1 MKNSNFKIWYLLNKK
16 QKTACYFIFF
26 MTFITMILE
35 TLSISILFPLV
46 NIFINNESD
55 IGIINYLIERF
66 NFENILFLLSL
77 MLIIVFVTK
86 NLFLF
91 FFTLYKNKV
100 VSDVHYTLSTSL
112 LKKYIDNNYLFHTIR
127 NSSLLIRNITH
138 EVPIIHNILL
148 QTIIIVTEC
157 LVIFGISIFLIYINP
172 IVTIYMVLFGIFI
185 FIFNMIFISNYAKKL
200 GDKKVFHTGEYFKHF
215 MQGLGSIKLTKILGK
230 QEYFKKNFSF
240 HMLGY
245 TNINYVHRTL
255 AEVPRFIIEILAIVS
270 FVFLINYFLFIQNS
284 SLASALG
291 FLTVYLASLV
301 RIIPSVSR
309 IISALSVVAAFNK
322 SVEVIIE
329 DLNNNEFRDLNLRDS
344 QLEKIVSNPFK
355 NKGILKIDNI
365 SFNYPKRSA
374 ILKNISLT
382 VNTGEIIGLVGESG
396 SGKSTLV
403 DLIIGILQIKEGK
416 ITYNNKNIFEN
427 MTEWKMNIGYVPQ
440 DVYLTDD
447 SIVNNIAFGIE
458 KSHIDM
464 SKIQELIKTLN
475 LEEFLSSLPQGINTF
490 VGERGVQISGGQ
502 LQRIGIAR
510 ALYNDPNIII
520 LDEATSALDQLNED
534 LIINEIK
541 KLKTNK
547 IIFII
552 SHKFNS
558 VKICNKVYKLDKK
571 SLELLE
577 QDARF

>member
-1 MKNSNFKIWYLLNKK
+1 
-16 QKTACYFIFF
+16 
-26 MTFITMILE
+26 
-35 TLSISILFPLV
+35 
-46 NIFINNESD
+46 
-55 IGIINYLIERF
+55 
-66 NFENILFLLSL
+66 
-77 MLIIVFVTK
+77 
-86 NLFLF
+86 
-91 FFTLYKNKV
+91 
-100 VSDVHYTLSTSL
+100 
-112 LKKYIDNNYLFHTIR
+112 
-127 NSSLLIRNITH
+127 
-138 EVPIIHNILL
+138 
-148 QTIIIVTEC
+148 
-157 LVIFGISIFLIYINP
+157 
-172 IVTIYMVLFGIFI
+172 VL
-185 FIFNMIFISNYAKKL
+185 
-200 GDKKVFHTGEYFKHF
+200 
-215 MQGLGSIKLTKILGK
+215 
-230 QEYFKKNFSF
+230 
-240 HMLGY
+240 
-245 TNINYVHRTL
+245 
-255 AEVPRFIIEILAIVS
+255 
-270 FVFLINYFLFIQNS
+270 LINYFLFIQNS
-284 SLASALG
+284 SLANALG

-329 DLNNNEFRDLNLRDS
+329 DLNSNEFRDLHLRDS
-344 QLEKIVSNPFK
+344 QLEKKISNPFK

-365 SFNYPKRSA
+365 SFNYPDRKS

-382 VNTGEIIGLVGESG
+382 ANTGEIIGLVGESG

-403 DLIIGILQIKEGK
+403 DLIIGILQIKDGK

-464 SKIQELIKTLN
+464 SKIEELIKTLN

-490 VGERGVQISGGQ
+490 VGERGIQISGGQ

-520 LDEATSALDQLNED
+520 LDEATSALDQLNEN

-558 VKICNKVYKLDKK
+558 VKICNKVYKLDNK

-577 QDARF
+577 QDE